1 MFVLIAQALC
11 LFSFH
16 GIHSDLSLLP
26 LSSKTTV
33 NSSHPLFPYF
43 QTLISPIIRF
53 EPNGSQTLLL
63 YDDASE
69 DLKIQGWV
77 MFLKKF

>member
-1 MFVLIAQALC
+1 MFVLIARALC

-26 LSSKTTV
+26 LSSKTIV
-33 NSSHPLFPYF
+33 NSGHPLFPSV
-43 QTLISPIIRF
+43 QTLMAPVVQV
-53 EPNGSQTLLL
+53 ELNGSQTLLL

-69 DLKIQGWV
+69 DLKS
-77 MFLKKF
+77 